1 MDLSYDTIMIEN
13 FIQTLYL
20 PYTASMIGSSAK
32 KHEHL
37 QKSDSMTLRIYG

>member
-1 MDLSYDTIMIEN
+1 MHSMDLSYDTITIEN

-32 KHEHL
+32 NTNIC
-37 QKSDSMTLRIYG
+37 KSQTV